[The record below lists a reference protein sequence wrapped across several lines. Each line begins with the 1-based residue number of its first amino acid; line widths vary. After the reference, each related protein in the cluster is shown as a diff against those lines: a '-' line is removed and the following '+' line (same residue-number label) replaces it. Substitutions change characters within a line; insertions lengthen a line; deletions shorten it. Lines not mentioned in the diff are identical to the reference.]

1 MNVNLSSVKVER
13 NDTDKAIEQR
23 FHMSVPQ
30 IFREL
35 GEETFREAEKETVLD
50 ICQGS
55 RAKVIALGGGAYC
68 HDDIRRTCQQCGIVF
83 YLHLSWEAW
92 CRRLPQL
99 REGRPLLQNKSL
111 RDIEALYRR
120 RQAVCLMNTTK
131 VCVDGLTPQAAA
143 EEIVRRLRQRWEDG
157 Q

>member
-55 RAKVIALGGGAYC
+55 RAKVIALGGGAIVMTTFVGLVNNVESC
-68 HDDIRRTCQQCGIVF
+68 FIFTCLGKRGAGACRNCGRAGRCCKTSRCATLKRCIDG
-83 YLHLSWEAW
+83 
-92 CRRLPQL
+92 
-99 REGRPLLQNKSL
+99 GRPS
-111 RDIEALYRR
+111 
-120 RQAVCLMNTTK
+120 T
-131 VCVDGLTPQAAA
+131 
-143 EEIVRRLRQRWEDG
+143 
-157 Q
+157 